1 MLIDS
6 TSGYRLLSFID
17 RISGYNQINV
27 ELKYAKKTVPYTF
40 IGNFYY
46 IVMFFTL
53 KNTGATCQRAMT
65 AIFYEIMGEEV
76 EDYVN
81 DLRVKSPIWNIH

>member
-1 MLIDS
+1 
-6 TSGYRLLSFID
+6 
-17 RISGYNQINV
+17 
-27 ELKYAKKTVPYTF
+27 
-40 IGNFYY
+40 
-46 IVMFFTL
+46 
-53 KNTGATCQRAMT
+53 MT

>member
-27 ELKYAKKTVPYTF
+27 ELKYAKKIVPYTF

-53 KNTGATCQRAMT
+53 KNT
-65 AIFYEIMGEEV
+65 
-76 EDYVN
+76 
-81 DLRVKSPIWNIH
+81 